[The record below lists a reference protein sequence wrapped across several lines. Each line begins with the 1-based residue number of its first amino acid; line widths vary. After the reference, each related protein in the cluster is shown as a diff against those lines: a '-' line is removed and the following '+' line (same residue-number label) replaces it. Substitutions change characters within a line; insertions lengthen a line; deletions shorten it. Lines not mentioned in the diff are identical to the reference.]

1 MLKYLSSVKNVV
13 LNLIVLTD
21 VVRVSQ
27 VEPEPAKKGRLRLL
41 PKKGDSGSAIL
52 IITDN

>member
-27 VEPEPAKKGRLRLL
+27 VEPEPAKKRATPAPAKKGRLRLRN
-41 PKKGDSGSAIL
+41 
-52 IITDN
+52 TNYYR